1 MGTLAETVVVIWVHA
16 IFKGNPPFSSRTVP
30 AINRHFWSGFPIA
43 TFDYRR
49 VVGESMNYGH
59 QHVSCLWILKNMLI
73 IQYTIPWML
82 ILPREDNY
90 MCQNQKE
97 LVGIVSNVQYVYI
110 YIYIYIHMYLYI
122 HICFWVSVFIRLI
135 FIYLYIYI
143 RLIFIYIY
151 TFAGQQPRLGIV
163 WNVLLFDW
171 KFKCKQLNKWG
182 TSLQENQRT
191 RITLKVPMKSRSLW
205 SGVPTGVVGSTGQ
218 DK

>member
-16 IFKGNPPFSSRTVP
+16 IFTGNLPFSSRTVP

-59 QHVSCLWILKNMLI
+59 QHVSYLWILKNMLI

-90 MCQNQKE
+90 VCQNQKE
-97 LVGIVSNVQYVYI
+97 LVGIVSNVKYVYI
-110 YIYIYIHMYLYI
+110 YICMYLYI
-122 HICFWVSVFIRLI
+122 HICFWVSIFIRLI
-135 FIYLYIYI
+135 FIYIYIYIYI

-151 TFAGQQPRLGIV
+151 IYIYWSTASPWDCLECPVVRLKIQVYTIEQMRNQPAGEPA
-163 WNVLLFDW
+163 D
-171 KFKCKQLNKWG
+171 
-182 TSLQENQRT
+182 
-191 RITLKVPMKSRSLW
+191 
-205 SGVPTGVVGSTGQ
+205 
-218 DK
+218 

>member
-1 MGTLAETVVVIWVHA
+1 VGTLAETVVVIWVHA

-59 QHVSCLWILKNMLI
+59 QHVSCLCILKNMLI

-110 YIYIYIHMYLYI
+110 YIYTY
-122 HICFWVSVFIRLI
+122 VFIYTYMLLSI
-135 FIYLYIYI
+135 GIYTIDIYLFIYIYI
-143 RLIFIYIY
+143 YDWYLYIY

>member
-16 IFKGNPPFSSRTVP
+16 IFTGNPPFSSRTVP
-30 AINRHFWSGFPIA
+30 AINRRFWSGFPIA

-59 QHVSCLWILKNMLI
+59 QHVSYLWILKNMLI

-90 MCQNQKE
+90 VCQNQKE
-97 LVGIVSNVQYVYI
+97 LVGIVSNVKYVYI
-110 YIYIYIHMYLYI
+110 YICMYLYI
-122 HICFWVSVFIRLI
+122 HICFWVSIFIRLI

-151 TFAGQQPRLGIV
+151 LLVNSIALG
-163 WNVLLFDW
+163 LFGMSCCSIENSSVHNWTNEEPACRRTSGLGSPW
-171 KFKCKQLNKWG
+171 KSPWKG
-182 TSLQENQRT
+182 G
-191 RITLKVPMKSRSLW
+191 RSLW